1 MAETRIVVILKP
13 TGPQLVRAPEREV
26 LGGLAKGADTGD
38 YRDRLDR
45 F

>member
-13 TGPQLVRAPEREV
+13 TGPQLVRAPEV